1 MLGDGVGCWCWCWV
15 MVLVLVTNEY
25 NSGGEGKEARTHVTE
40 GIVVQMTWRSGGF
53 DHGKGSG

>member
-1 MLGDGVGCWCWCWV
+1 MLVLVWV